1 VACSEYLKPNQVIQ
15 NAASFYILLDFA
27 LTVQLVGTLA
37 ILIDSDAA
45 TKFLPV
51 GDLEMSTGKKITTDA

>member
-1 VACSEYLKPNQVIQ
+1 VACSNDP
-15 NAASFYILLDFA
+15 S
-27 LTVQLVGTLA
+27 LT